1 MTEITRVDSVRLSG
15 NQPRKVRGDDGL
27 HRTPVTSI
35 VTWVF
40 ERCSTKTPRSLSDTW
55 QYKLAMCSSQVLDC
69 FGGEAWDF

>member
-15 NQPRKVRGDDGL
+15 NQLRNVRGDDGL
-27 HRTPVTSI
+27 HGTPV
-35 VTWVF
+35 VTGVL
-40 ERCSTKTPRSLSDTW
+40 EGCATKTPRILSDTW